1 MMGNLKKIL
10 RKPANLIFILLGLGL
25 LFLAFFGKQVA
36 PYNPLKLDM
45 QARLQAPSWL
55 HWMGTDNLGRDIA
68 SRVIAAT
75 GLDLLS
81 CLVILVGASVIG
93 VLIGLVSG
101 FYGGIVDEVMMRI
114 SDVFIAFPGLVLAL
128 AISVALGPNLINAM
142 IALVAV
148 WWPSYARLIRVQAL
162 ALREREYIQ
171 AARALGG
178 GSGWVIFRHI
188 LPNSLVPL
196 IVLLSTDAAPALVT
210 ATALSFIGMGVQP
223 PAAEWGSMVNL
234 GSRYL
239 LDAWWMSTF
248 PGLAILVTVL
258 IFNGLVEIVRD
269 QLSKTHA

>member
-1 MMGNLKKIL
+1 MNSFKQIF
-10 RKPANLIFILLGLGL
+10 RKPSNVIFILLGMGL
-25 LFLAFFGKQVA
+25 LFLAVFGKQVA
-36 PYNPLKLDM
+36 PYNPLGLNM
-45 QARLQAPSWL
+45 QERLQAPSWQ

-68 SRVIAAT
+68 SRVIAGT

-81 CLVILVGASVIG
+81 CMVILVGASVIG

-101 FYGGIVDEVMMRI
+101 YYGGAIDELMMRI

-148 WWPSYARLIRVQAL
+148 WWPSYARLVRVQAL
-162 ALREREYIQ
+162 SLREREFIL
-171 AARALGG
+171 AARSLGG
-178 GSGWVIFRHI
+178 GSGWLIFRHI

-210 ATALSFIGMGVQP
+210 ATALSFIGMGAQP
-223 PAAEWGSMVNL
+223 PTPEWGSMVNQ

-239 LDAWWMSTF
+239 LDSWWMSTF
-248 PGLAILVTVL
+248 PGLAILATVV

-269 QLSKTHA
+269 QLSKTHI